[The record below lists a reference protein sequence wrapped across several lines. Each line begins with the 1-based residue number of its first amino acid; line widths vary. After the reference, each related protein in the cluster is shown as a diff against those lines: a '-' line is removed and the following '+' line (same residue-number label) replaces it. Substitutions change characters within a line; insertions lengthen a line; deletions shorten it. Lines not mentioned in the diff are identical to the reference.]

1 MIANGLRRKDY
12 WKHPYFIKRY
22 WKRAPSQLFSGE
34 YVKSH
39 SMEDQQKK
47 NWQAGLPLFM
57 KSTGYFNV
65 DNHVNGNLQFSS
77 MNCYLFQMAKQL
89 DLIICMW

>member
-34 YVKSH
+34 YVKSPEQLFYGRPTKEKLASRSAIIYEKH
-39 SMEDQQKK
+39 
-47 NWQAGLPLFM
+47 GL
-57 KSTGYFNV
+57 
-65 DNHVNGNLQFSS
+65 LQCRQSCEWEF
-77 MNCYLFQMAKQL
+77 A
-89 DLIICMW
+89 I